1 MRDSDDFENWPSVD
15 ELYESLSRAGD
26 TAAMEVDPS
35 PYDAPDATQVYG
47 DREMQRL
54 RDSIDELLR
63 APIDESDEDWSYLD
77 DFDDGA
83 NSAYIGPRYDYIDQ
97 MITKHVFTENSE
109 HQQFV
114 DLLVKK
120 NSFVPERHLKWVQEQ
135 DADERKALEL
145 LSHLQVPTD
154 STPTKSI
161 LYPDKNATPTEQFF
175 IHAHPFLKDYVDLK
189 NAARLMESVR
199 YLLAFAFYVLYFS
212 QARSKDKRVKA
223 RHKPVVI
230 WLQNIYAI
238 AFEKIQ
244 AMQHTNLGM
253 FHFYACCVLSKLAL
267 LYLSK
272 KTPDNV
278 NAGTFFDLASYHA
291 QEAYVLE
298 YEEKDAIL
306 RCIQESKEELTN
318 YYGYKSRRDSRH
330 LLRIAMRDIWSYP
343 QAKFSQPPDVL
354 PKVKLR
360 FLA

>member
-1 MRDSDDFENWPSVD
+1 MEDEFENWPSVG
-15 ELYESLSRAGD
+15 ELHEELSRAD
-26 TAAMEVDPS
+26 DKVAMEVAPS
-35 PYDAPDATQVYG
+35 PYDAPDATQVYS
-47 DREMQRL
+47 DREIQRL
-54 RDSIDELLR
+54 RDLIDALLHAR
-63 APIDESDEDWSYLD
+63 IDDSDEDWSYLD

-97 MITKHVFTENSE
+97 MITKHVFTKNSQ
-109 HQQFV
+109 HQLFV
-114 DLLVKK
+114 HTLVEK
-120 NSFVPERHLKWVQEQ
+120 NSFVPERHLKLVQEQ
-135 DADERKALEL
+135 DADEREALRL
-145 LSHLQVPTD
+145 LSDLPVPTD

-161 LYPDKNATPTEQFF
+161 LYPDKDATPTEQFF
-175 IHAHPFLKDYVDLK
+175 IHAHPFLKDYVDLE
-189 NAARLMESVR
+189 NAARLIESVP

-238 AFEKIQ
+238 AFGRIQ
-244 AMQHTNLGM
+244 AMQHTNPGM

-272 KTPDNV
+272 KTPDNG

-306 RCIQESKEELTN
+306 RCIQESKEELTK
-318 YYGYKSRRDSRH
+318 YYGYKSRSDSRH
-330 LLRIAMRDIWSYP
+330 LLRVAMRDIWSYP
-343 QAKFSQPPDVL
+343 QAEFLQRPDVP